1 MSLLLKKLN
10 KGQLEFLQ
18 NNTPKAEHFP
28 NEKETPYLDAVIPQ
42 QLTLVQ
48 VSHIL
53 CISVGTARN
62 IISKGGDFPPNYR
75 AGRKRLFCPVEL
87 KKWLSKKQLESK

>member
-18 NNTPKAEHFP
+18 KDEPKCEQP
-28 NEKETPYLDAVIPQ
+28 TVEIEVPYLYASIPQ
-42 QLTLVQ
+42 QLTLPE
-48 VSHIL
+48 VSRIL

-62 IISKGGDFPPNYR
+62 IISKGGDFPSNYR

-87 KKWLSKKQLESK
+87 KKWLRKKQLES